1 MARTAEHIRDWL
13 VRHLAAARGAAP
25 RTVDVH
31 ERFSRHGVDSQ
42 GAAGLVAELSQMLGR
57 PLSPTLIWE
66 HPTPEALARHLAGP
80 AAPERP
86 TMNAALPYNEDEPIA
101 IVGVACR
108 FPGAAGPGDYWR
120 LLRGGVDAIKEA
132 PRSRWDPDALFHPD
146 SAVPGKMN
154 TRWGGFLDR
163 IDEFEP
169 QFFGISPRE
178 AIHMDPQQRLMLELA
193 WEALEDAGLVAGA
206 LKGSRTGVFFGV
218 AWTDYAMLVHRGG
231 LGALAQ
237 HTVTGFHHSIVANR
251 VSYVLGLEGPSLAVD
266 TACSSSLVAM
276 HLACESLRRGE
287 SALALAGGVNLN
299 IIPESTVGVSK
310 FGALSTQGRCFTF
323 DARASGY
330 VRGEGGGVIVL
341 KPLARAIADGDP
353 IYCVIRGS
361 AINNDGASN
370 GLTAPSPAAQ
380 EAVLRAAYA
389 RAGVDPAAV
398 DYVEAHGTGTLLG
411 DPIEARALGAVLG
424 AARPARPADRP
435 LLVGSVKT
443 NIGHLEAAS
452 GVAGVIKVALSL
464 KHRELPPSLHFET
477 PNPYI
482 PFAELRLDVPRALG
496 PWPAPDRP
504 GTAGISAFG
513 FGGTNCHAVLEAPWA
528 PPAEL
533 LPLAAGSPEALRS
546 LARDVL
552 AQVVAQVVDQV
563 AAPGEPAPVSALCR
577 AAAARAG
584 GAPHRL
590 AATVRSREELRRLL
604 EGFLAGEERPGLS
617 AREAAPEPRGKPVF
631 VFPGQGSQWAG
642 MGRALLHREPV
653 FRAVMRR
660 CDALI
665 QQYVGWS
672 LLALLTEQRGGGR
685 IDDIDVSC
693 PAIASVEIALAA
705 LWRSWG
711 IEPAVVVGHSIGE
724 AAAAHVAGALSLED
738 ALLVSCTQ
746 GRVIAQI
753 RGRGAMGLVALPWED
768 AGRALAGH
776 EGRLWRAVRE
786 SPSSTVVAGDPAALS
801 ELFAALAQQGVF
813 CRRVHADVAAHTP
826 QVDALREELLERLRG
841 VRPGPASVP
850 IVSSVTG
857 SLVDGERLDAAHWTR
872 NLADAVIFGDGVSRL
887 LEEGHTT
894 FVEVSPTPL
903 LKRALQACAE
913 HAGRQALVLPSLRRG
928 EDERAVLLDSL
939 GALYAAGQPVR
950 WQALYPAGEEPPQL
964 VALSAHRPEALA
976 ALVEAHRD
984 LLRDEATGEAPSL
997 QDIAYTA
1004 GARRGHHDCRLALVA
1019 RSREELRALLDA
1031 SLQGE
1036 PHEGVARGQRS
1047 PGQRPKVAFV
1057 FPGQGSQWVG
1067 MGRALAAAEP
1077 VFRDVLQAWD
1087 GVIRSEL
1094 GWSLLEELAA
1104 DEGRSRL
1111 HEIDVVQ
1118 PALVAV
1124 EVALAALWRSWGVE
1138 PDAVVGHSMG
1148 EVAAAHVAGALSLED
1163 AARVI
1168 CRRSRLL
1175 RRLSAQGAMALVEL
1189 PLADATRALRGHE
1202 ARVSVAASNS
1212 PRSTVLSGDRY
1223 ALADIVAR
1231 LDRRGVFWRWVKVDV
1246 ASHSQQ
1252 VEPLLDELRGALSEV
1267 APAAAQVTVYSTV
1280 TGEIVDGAALTAA
1293 YWARNLREPVLFSQ
1307 AVARLADEGHTLFL
1321 EMSPHP
1327 ILVPAV
1333 EEGLRGRAR
1342 EGVALGSLRRGHDER
1357 RAVLLS
1363 LASVYAHGHPV
1374 DFAQLFPQGGRVV
1387 RLPSTP
1393 WQRERYW
1400 IDDEAPRAA
1409 LPAAGARARD
1419 DEAGHPL
1426 LGRRLTS
1433 SMHPGTH
1440 FWEQELGTE
1449 RLAYL
1454 SDHRVQQDVVLPG
1467 AAFLE
1472 MALSAAAELHGGAAL
1487 EVEGVGFE
1495 RMLVV
1500 PPGGGPRVQLVLT
1513 EEGPDRAAFVVS
1525 SGEGGAWARHAA
1537 GRLRR
1542 CEERAN
1548 EADRGEPPWAIQAR
1562 CSRERSGEDHYQR
1575 LGAAGLSFGESFRGV
1590 EQLWIGQGEALARV
1604 RRPDALGEQA
1614 RAYQVHPAVLDACF
1628 QAVAGLLDP
1637 GPTPSGG
1644 AAMVLVALERLR
1656 VLRAPGQALWAHAR
1670 LRAGAVSD
1678 ADRAVS
1684 DADEESAWDLRVLDD
1699 DGQTVAEAQG
1709 LRVRRLSPRAP
1720 APRHGGARAD
1730 AWLYSVAWRRK
1741 EPRAEEREGRALPPG
1756 AWVLLTD
1763 RGGTGEALASLLRE
1777 RGQRCVQIEAGD
1789 GYARL
1794 APDRYRADPAE
1805 PGALR
1810 AALRDAFADQPSPRG
1825 LVHLWG
1831 LDAAAADD
1839 TTAETLAADQA
1850 PSVLGALHLAQAAV
1864 RMGWRDAPKL
1874 WLVTRGAQAVGEAPR
1889 AVSVAQAPLW
1899 GFGRALAMEHPEL
1912 GCARVDLDL
1921 DFDGGGGG
1929 GGERSADDA
1938 RALLRELSS
1947 HEGEADVALR
1957 PSGRH
1962 VARLSRA
1969 ALEGQRDAMRLDP
1982 EGAYMI
1988 TGGLGAVPLAVASWM
2003 VAQGARH
2010 LVLVGEDDAP
2020 TPAWASA
2027 KEALEGTG
2035 AEVLPV
2041 RADVSR
2047 REDVARVLAEID
2059 RRALPLRGVVHAA
2072 EVPADGAV
2080 LALDAPRLR
2089 GAMAPWAQG
2098 AWNLH
2103 AMTLDRG
2110 LDVFVLHASGASL
2123 LGTPGQASRAAAGAL
2138 LDALA
2143 QHRRARG
2150 LPALSIGWGD
2160 LSACE
2165 AVKSAAAP
2173 GRPDERRSH
2182 QGIGAL
2188 TPAQGVE
2195 VLERALA
2202 AGATHVAALDLN
2214 LRQWIEF
2221 YPSAAGSPFLSELR
2235 SEERRAEAAPAP
2247 SRLRA
2252 ALEGARPERRAEL
2265 VEQHVREQLGE
2276 SLRQDASR
2284 IHRLAPFKSLGLD
2297 SLLAL
2302 ELRNRLESSTG
2313 LQLSAALLFTYSD
2326 VASLG
2331 DYVLRQ
2337 LGLAPDP
2344 ARAES
2349 QRDPVSVPQPLSSSI
2364 REEVAAMSSRRAERL
2379 LLESVAAITG
2389 GIDR

>member
-13 VRHLAAARGAAP
+13 VRRLAAARGADP

-31 ERFSRHGVDSQ
+31 ERFSRYGVDSQ

-86 TMNAALPYNEDEPIA
+86 TMNAGLPYNEDEPIA

-108 FPGAAGPGDYWR
+108 FPGAPGPGDYWR

-146 SAVPGKMN
+146 SSQPGKMN

-193 WEALEDAGLVAGA
+193 WEALEDAGLVAGE

-218 AWTDYAMLVHRGG
+218 AWTDYAVLVHRGG

-276 HLACESLRRGE
+276 HLACESIRRGE
-287 SALALAGGVNLN
+287 SALAIAGGVNLN

-424 AARPARPADRP
+424 AARPAGRP

-452 GVAGVIKVALSL
+452 GVAGLIKVALSL

-533 LPLAAGSPEALRS
+533 LPLSAGSPEALRS
-546 LARDVL
+546 LAREVL
-552 AQVVAQVVDQV
+552 DQI
-563 AAPGEPAPVSALCR
+563 AGPGEPAPLPVLCR

-590 AATVRSREELRRLL
+590 AATVRSRKELRRLL
-604 EGFLAGEERPGLS
+604 ERYLAGEAGPGLS
-617 AREAAPEPRGKPVF
+617 AREAAQEPGGKPVF

-653 FRAVMRR
+653 FRAVMAR

-665 QQYVGWS
+665 QQHVGWS
-672 LLALLTEQRGGGR
+672 LLALLTEQRGAGR
-685 IDDIDVSC
+685 LDDIDVSC

-711 IEPAVVVGHSIGE
+711 VEPAVVVGHSIGE

-813 CRRVHADVAAHTP
+813 CRQVHTDVAAHTP

-872 NLADAVIFGDGVSRL
+872 NLADAVIFGDGVSGL

-939 GALYAAGQPVR
+939 GALYTAGHPVR
-950 WQALYPAGEEPPQL
+950 WQALYPAGEEPAQL

-984 LLRDEATGEAPSL
+984 LLRDDAADATGTADAIPSL

-1019 RSREELRALLDA
+1019 RSREELRALLEA

-1047 PGQRPKVAFV
+1047 PGPRPKVAFV

-1077 VFRDVLQAWD
+1077 VFRGVLEAWD
-1087 GVIRSEL
+1087 GAIRSEL

-1280 TGEIVDGAALTAA
+1280 TGEICDGAALSAA
-1293 YWARNLREPVLFSQ
+1293 YWARNLRDPVLFSQ

-1327 ILVPAV
+1327 ILVPAI
-1333 EEGLRGRAR
+1333 EEGLRGRAH

-1363 LASVYAHGHPV
+1363 LSSVYAHGHPV
-1374 DFAQLFPQGGRVV
+1374 DFEQVFHRGGRVV

-1400 IDDEAPRAA
+1400 VDDDAPRAA
-1409 LPAAGARARD
+1409 LPAAGARAHD
-1419 DEAGHPL
+1419 AAAGHPL

-1472 MALSAAAELHGGAAL
+1472 MALSAAAELYGRAAL
-1487 EVEGVGFE
+1487 EVEGVAFE

-1500 PPGGGPRVQLVLT
+1500 PPGGGLRAQLVLT
-1513 EEGPDRAAFVVS
+1513 EEGPDRADFVVS
-1525 SGEGGAWARHAA
+1525 SGEGGAWARHAT
-1537 GRLRR
+1537 GKLRR
-1542 CEERAN
+1542 EGRSV
-1548 EADRGEPPWAIQAR
+1548 EADRGEPPRAIQAR
-1562 CSRERSGEDHYQR
+1562 CSRERSGEEHYQR
-1575 LGAAGLSFGESFRGV
+1575 LDAAGLSFGESFRGV
-1590 EQLWIGQGEALARV
+1590 EQLWIGHGEVLARV

-1614 RAYQVHPAVLDACF
+1614 HAYQVHPALLDACF
-1628 QAVAGLLDP
+1628 QAVAGLLGP
-1637 GPTPSGG
+1637 GPAPSGG
-1644 AAMVLVALERLR
+1644 AAMVLVALDRLR

-1670 LRAGAVSD
+1670 LRPGAGSD
-1678 ADRAVS
+1678 A
-1684 DADEESAWDLRVLDD
+1684 EESAWDLRVLDD
-1699 DGQTVAEAQG
+1699 EGKTVVEAEG

-1720 APRHGGARAD
+1720 AQRHGGARAD

-1741 EPRAEEREGRALPPG
+1741 EPREGEREAPRALPPG

-1777 RGQRCVQIEAGD
+1777 RGQRCVLVEAGD

-1794 APDRYRADPAE
+1794 APDRYSADPAE

-1825 LVHLWG
+1825 LVHLWS
-1831 LDAAAADD
+1831 LDAAAAEE

-1850 PSVLGALHLAQAAV
+1850 PGVLGALHLAQAAV

-1889 AVSVAQAPLW
+1889 AVAVAQAPLW

-1912 GCARVDLDL
+1912 GCARVDLDP
-1921 DFDGGGGG
+1921 DG

-1947 HEGEADVALR
+1947 HEGEADMALR
-1957 PSGRH
+1957 ASGRH

-1969 ALEGQRDAMRLDP
+1969 ALDGQRDAPRLDP
-1982 EGAYMI
+1982 EGTYLI
-1988 TGGLGAVPLAVASWM
+1988 TGGLGAVPLSVAAWM
-2003 VAQGARH
+2003 AAQGARH
-2010 LVLVGEDDAP
+2010 LVLVGEDDTP

-2047 REDVARVLAEID
+2047 REEVARVLAELD

-2072 EVPADGAV
+2072 EAPGDGAV
-2080 LALDAPRLR
+2080 LELDAPRLR
-2089 GAMAPWAQG
+2089 GEMAPWAQG

-2160 LSACE
+2160 LSAAE
-2165 AVKSAAAP
+2165 PAAAP

-2182 QGIGAL
+2182 QGIGSF

-2195 VLERALA
+2195 VLGRALA
-2202 AGATHVAALDLN
+2202 AGAPHVAALDLN

-2221 YPSAAGSPFLSELR
+2221 YPSAAGSPLLSELR

-2252 ALEGARPERRAEL
+2252 ALEGARPERRAEI

-2326 VASLG
+2326 VASLA
-2331 DYVLRQ
+2331 DYILRQ
-2337 LGLAPDP
+2337 LGLAPEP

-2349 QRDPVSVPQPLSSSI
+2349 QRDPVSIPQPLSSSI

-2379 LLESVAAITG
+2379 LLESISAITG
-2389 GIDR
+2389 GLDQ